1 MQNNFHSGFVAIL
14 GRPNAGK
21 STFLNRVVGQKIAI
35 MITLDHM
42 IFNNPFSKEI
52 EPLSIGDAP
61 IQIEID
67 LIYMKD
73 TVLKTEMEKLYEIIC
88 EAIR

>member
-1 MQNNFHSGFVAIL
+1 MAYHE
-14 GRPNAGK
+14 
-21 STFLNRVVGQKIAI
+21 AI

-52 EPLSIGDAP
+52 VPLSIGDAP
-61 IQIEID
+61 IEID

>member
-1 MQNNFHSGFVAIL
+1 MNEGL
-14 GRPNAGK
+14 GE
-21 STFLNRVVGQKIAI
+21 LRVSQ
-35 MITLDHM
+35 TL
-42 IFNNPFSKEI
+42 FYNPFSKEI
-52 EPLSIGDAP
+52 VPLSIGDAP

-67 LIYMKD
+67 LICMKD

>member
-1 MQNNFHSGFVAIL
+1 
-14 GRPNAGK
+14 
-21 STFLNRVVGQKIAI
+21 
-35 MITLDHM
+35 M

-52 EPLSIGDAP
+52 VPLSIGDAP
-61 IQIEID
+61 IQTEID

-73 TVLKTEMEKLYEIIC
+73 IILKTEMEKLYEIIC

>member
-1 MQNNFHSGFVAIL
+1 MGSEMCIRDRSCVAYHE
-14 GRPNAGK
+14 
-21 STFLNRVVGQKIAI
+21 AI

-52 EPLSIGDAP
+52 VPLSIGDAP